1 MQQPCA
7 FLPLQDAKHTACCQW
22 HLVSRGVGQQQPAV
36 KQDPHSKG
44 HPPQALHH
52 VLSSQTQKR
61 WHWGVPK
68 HLLAMVAWNS
78 STFCQCLP
86 PKPTHFSTSGLLL
99 SVAKLLVSGLCCE
112 QDERANA
119 AMKAN
124 FATKILEFFYWGLY
138 QKLIVLSSSSA
149 WQQDQAAGVEVDGNT
164 IWVLSEYSSQALCIA
179 KMWRW
184 RAPDALRK
192 HGMVSP
198 LQYFSV
204 WARHKV
210 PQ

>member
-1 MQQPCA
+1 M
-7 FLPLQDAKHTACCQW
+7 
-22 HLVSRGVGQQQPAV
+22 
-36 KQDPHSKG
+36 
-44 HPPQALHH
+44 
-52 VLSSQTQKR
+52 LSSQTQKR

-86 PKPTHFSTSGLLL
+86 PEPTHFSASVLSP
-99 SVAKLLVSGLCCE
+99 SVAKLCWFQGCAVN
-112 QDERANA
+112 R
-119 AMKAN
+119 MKELMQPW
-124 FATKILEFFYWGLY
+124 KQILPPKYWSFFYWGLY
-138 QKLIVLSSSSA
+138 QKLTVLSSSSV
-149 WQQDQAAGVEVDGNT
+149 WQQGQAAGVEVDGNT

-184 RAPDALRK
+184 RAPNALRK
-192 HGMVSP
+192 HGIASP